1 MIPVPDYE
9 FYTEVYGGTATEAA
23 FGELLPAAASAV
35 GWLIGFNEPQERH
48 EVPCKRAVCAALDSY
63 ATTGTG
69 NAIKAAGDTSMTIGS
84 FSVSTGVRA
93 DSRTPDRAARD
104 AAETELFSTGLLFA
118 GVR

>member
-9 FYTEVYGGTATEAA
+9 FYSGEYKGAATEAA

-35 GWLIGFNEPQERH
+35 GWLIGFNEPQEHH

-69 NAIKAAGDTSMTIGS
+69 NVGSLTIGS
-84 FSVSTGVRA
+84 FSTSTGVRA
-93 DSRTPDRAARD
+93 DSRTPDQAARD
-104 AAETELFSTGLLFA
+104 AAEAELFGTGLLFA
-118 GVR
+118 GVRR

>member
-48 EVPCKRAVCAALDSY
+48 EVPCKQAACAALDSS

-69 NAIKAAGDTSMTIGS
+69 NVGSMTIGS

>member
-69 NAIKAAGDTSMTIGS
+69 NVGSMTIGS
-84 FSVSTGVRA
+84 KDGWFELRILFPLLP
-93 DSRTPDRAARD
+93 SR
-104 AAETELFSTGLLFA
+104 EKE
-118 GVR
+118 V

>member
-69 NAIKAAGDTSMTIGS
+69 NVGSMTIGS
-84 FSVSTGVRA
+84 FSVSTVLRA
-93 DSRTPDRAARD
+93 DRRTPDRAARD